1 VIVYRWVEHTSELQL
16 EIDARTLPQVFADAF
31 DAFAEL
37 VGGRV
42 DGEPARHEIVLSV
55 ENGDPASVLVEWL
68 EELIFLAET
77 EDFVPERLVS
87 LMAIDDEF
95 RAELEGRRGHPSHL
109 VKAVTYH
116 RLLFEERPDGW
127 HARVVLDV

>member
-1 VIVYRWVEHTSELQL
+1 MYHWVEHTAEIELQ
-16 EIDARTLPQVFADAF
+16 IDASTLSQVFTDAF

-37 VGGRV
+37 IGG
-42 DGEPARHEIVLSV
+42 DAAGEPARHEIVLST
-55 ENGDPASVLVEWL
+55 EGHDLASVLVEWL

-77 EDFVPERLVS
+77 QDFVPERL
-87 LMAIDDEF
+87 LDLEATDEQL
-95 RAELEGRRGHPSHL
+95 RAHVEGRRGLPSHL

-116 RLLFEERPDGW
+116 GLVFDERPSGW